1 MVQEMKLTE
10 KYDKLIWGLISGFLL
25 PAIIGLLVFAFTGH
39 GKSLTSYLERISEAN
54 IVTHAITLCVFP
66 NVFIFLLFNRF
77 DMLRAARGVL
87 AVTIV
92 FAAIV
97 FAIKLF

>member
-1 MVQEMKLTE
+1 MKAAE
-10 KYDKLIWGLISGFLL
+10 KYDKVIWGLVSGLFL
-25 PAIIGLLVFAFTGH
+25 PAIVGLIVFAFTGH
-39 GKSLTSYLERISEAN
+39 GKSLFAYLERISDAN
-54 IVTHAITLCVFP
+54 IITHAITLCVFP

-77 DMLRAARGVL
+77 DMLRAAKGVL

>member
-1 MVQEMKLTE
+1 MKSVE
-10 KYDKLIWGLISGFLL
+10 KYDNLLSGIISGVIFPVIVGLI
-25 PAIIGLLVFAFTGH
+25 VFTFTAH
-39 GKSLTSYLERISEAN
+39 GKSIISYLERISYAN

-87 AVTIV
+87 AATIVWAIIV
-92 FAAIV
+92 FAV
-97 FAIKLF
+97 KFF